1 MLDYLST
8 TNALHTRGVNVTLQE
23 YFFVVQ
29 VVFGEDI
36 RVAYASVFDTSNFKS
51 SVPSEDEEEYLNTH
65 RRDAEIL
72 LEKQNCAYL
81 KEYIEQELQSYVQD
95 AATKLEDFKFT
106 GADVQRLLGNLL
118 HNRSESLDDAS
129 VRDILSLIKGMYE
142 SGALDSGD
150 SFSRHFITLHDPFN
164 ALCTKC
170 GHEFEAHAG
179 IHCKCPHCGQVY
191 QWSED
196 ERRFY
201 PAVEHL

>member
-164 ALCTKC
+164 ALCTTC
-170 GHEFEAHAG
+170 NHEFEAHAG
-179 IHCKCPHCGQVY
+179 IDNVCPHCGQVY

>member
-51 SVPSEDEEEYLNTH
+51 NVPSEDEEEYLNAH

-72 LEKQNCAYL
+72 LEKQNCAQL

-164 ALCTKC
+164 ALCVSC
-170 GHEFEAHAG
+170 NHEFEAHAG
-179 IHCKCPHCGQVY
+179 IDIVCPHCKQVY
-191 QWSED
+191 KWSEQ

-201 PAVEHL
+201 PKFGKL

>member
-164 ALCTKC
+164 ALCTTC
-170 GHEFEAHAG
+170 NHEFEAHAG
-179 IHCKCPHCGQVY
+179 IDNVCPHCKQVY
-191 QWSED
+191 RWSES

-201 PAVEHL
+201 PQPQKL

>member
-164 ALCTKC
+164 ALCVSC
-170 GHEFEAHAG
+170 NHEFEAHAG
-179 IHCKCPHCGQVY
+179 IDIVCPHCKQVY
-191 QWSED
+191 KWSEQ

-201 PAVEHL
+201 PKFDKL

>member
-164 ALCTKC
+164 ALCTTC
-170 GHEFEAHAG
+170 NHEFEAHAG
-179 IHCKCPHCGQVY
+179 IDIVCPHCGQVY

-201 PAVEHL
+201 PAVAKL

>member
-72 LEKQNCAYL
+72 LEKQNCAQL

-164 ALCTKC
+164 ALCVSC
-170 GHEFEAHAG
+170 NHEFEAHAG

-201 PAVEHL
+201 PDIATL

>member
-36 RVAYASVFDTSNFKS
+36 RVAYASVFDTSNFKN

-72 LEKQNCAYL
+72 LGKQNCAYL

-164 ALCTKC
+164 ALCVSC
-170 GHEFEAHAG
+170 NHEFEAHAG
-179 IHCKCPHCGQVY
+179 IDIVCPHCKQVY
-191 QWSED
+191 KWSEQ

-201 PAVEHL
+201 PKFGKL